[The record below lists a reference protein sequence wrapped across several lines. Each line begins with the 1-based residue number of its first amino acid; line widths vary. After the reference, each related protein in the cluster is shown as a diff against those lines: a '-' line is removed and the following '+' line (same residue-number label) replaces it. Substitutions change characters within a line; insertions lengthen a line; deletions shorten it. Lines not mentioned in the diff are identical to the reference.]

1 MKKFLFTF
9 LILTGFLSYE
19 AIAQKQVNEASLIYD
34 VIATSSDGKSEVA
47 SLKGATLQI
56 WVKGNQSRSEMK
68 TSLGIETS
76 IHDNAG
82 GKAVVLKEYSAQ
94 KLMITYTSSDWQSSS
109 QTFSQSEFKPVE
121 GSRTI
126 NNYVCKEA
134 VAQGSLGTGEVRVWY
149 HPEIQLNNKAYFHAF
164 PGISGLPI
172 QYVLLKSNL
181 RVTYTLRSI
190 SYEPIPASK
199 FDWPKSGYRI
209 MTYEE
214 NLQLNKGK

>member
-9 LILTGFLSYE
+9 LILTGFFSGE
-19 AIAQKQVNEASLIYD
+19 VIAQKQVNEASLIYD
-34 VIATSSDGKSEVA
+34 ILATTSDGKSEVS

-56 WVKGNQSRSEMK
+56 WVKGDQSRSEMK
-68 TSLGIETS
+68 STLGIETS
-76 IHDNAG
+76 IHDIAG

-94 KLMITYTSSDWQSSS
+94 KLMITYTSANWQSSS
-109 QTFSQSEFKPVE
+109 QTFSQSEFKPLN
-121 GSRTI
+121 GSSTI

-134 VAQGSLGTGEVRVWY
+134 VAQGSQGTGEIRVWY
-149 HPEIQLNNKAYFHAF
+149 HPEIQLNNNAYFHAF
-164 PGISGLPI
+164 PGLMGLPI
-172 QYVLLKSNL
+172 QYSLSKSNL

-199 FDWPKSGYRI
+199 FEWPKSGYRI

>member
-9 LILTGFLSYE
+9 LILTGVLSYE

-134 VAQGSLGTGEVRVWY
+134 VAQGSQGTGEVRVWY

>member
-1 MKKFLFTF
+1 MKKFIFTL
-9 LILTGFLSYE
+9 LILAGFLCDK

-34 VIATSSDGKSEVA
+34 IAATTSDGKSEVA

-56 WVKGNQSRSEMK
+56 WVKGDQSRSEMK
-68 TSLGIETS
+68 TSLGMETS
-76 IHDNAG
+76 IHDNAS

-94 KLMITYTSSDWQSSS
+94 KLMITYTSSNWQSSS
-109 QTFSQSEFKPVE
+109 QTFSQSSFKPMNE
-121 GSRTI
+121 SRTI

-134 VAQGSLGTGEVRVWY
+134 VSQGNQGTGEIWVWY
-149 HPEIQLNNKAYFHAF
+149 HPDIQLNNNAYFHAF

-172 QYVLLKSNL
+172 QYTLSKSNL
-181 RVTYTLRSI
+181 RVSYTLRSI
-190 SYEPIPASK
+190 SYEPIPATK
-199 FDWPKSGYRI
+199 FEWPKSGYRI

>member
-9 LILTGFLSYE
+9 LILTGFFSGE
-19 AIAQKQVNEASLIYD
+19 VIAQKQVNEASLIYD
-34 VIATSSDGKSEVA
+34 ILATTSDGKSEVS

-56 WVKGNQSRSEMK
+56 WVKGDQSRSEMK
-68 TSLGIETS
+68 STLGIETS
-76 IHDNAG
+76 IHDIAG

-94 KLMITYTSSDWQSSS
+94 KLMITYTSANWQSSS
-109 QTFSQSEFKPVE
+109 QTFSQSEFKPLN
-121 GSRTI
+121 GSSTI

-134 VAQGSLGTGEVRVWY
+134 VAQGSQGTGEIRVWY
-149 HPEIQLNNKAYFHAF
+149 HPEIQLNNNAYFHAF
-164 PGISGLPI
+164 PGLMGLPI
-172 QYVLLKSNL
+172 QYSLSKSNL

-190 SYEPIPASK
+190 SYEPIQASK
-199 FDWPKSGYRI
+199 FEWPKSGYRI

>member
-9 LILTGFLSYE
+9 LILTGFFSGE
-19 AIAQKQVNEASLIYD
+19 VIAQKQVNEASLIYD
-34 VIATSSDGKSEVA
+34 ILATTSDGKSEVS

-56 WVKGNQSRSEMK
+56 WVKGDQSRSEMK
-68 TSLGIETS
+68 STLGIETS
-76 IHDNAG
+76 IHDIAG

-94 KLMITYTSSDWQSSS
+94 KLMITYTSANWQSSS
-109 QTFSQSEFKPVE
+109 QTFSQSEFKPLN
-121 GSRTI
+121 GSSTI

-134 VAQGSLGTGEVRVWY
+134 VAQGSQGTGEIRVWY
-149 HPEIQLNNKAYFHAF
+149 HPEIQLNNNAYFHAF
-164 PGISGLPI
+164 PGLMGLPI
-172 QYVLLKSNL
+172 QYSLSKSNL

-199 FDWPKSGYRI
+199 FEWPKSGYRI

-214 NLQLNKGK
+214 NLQLNKGN

>member
-134 VAQGSLGTGEVRVWY
+134 VAQVSQGTGEVRVWY